1 MEERK
6 YWQVETTTDQLSIAS
21 VHIQPHIQEFACA
34 FVRINLVKKD
44 QTVLNHLDSLPARKE
59 QRVGVC
65 VTILIKPETESGWA
79 AVCVCLY
86 VCSEGGRDCSS
97 WWMIVEALFI
107 CSFIYSFRRYD
118 SGLKCLIR
126 PQRDREKNT
135 LITSQAHTY
144 ISRHVFSQHNT
155 AMQIPKQLHLLK
167 NKLCV
172 FASIYMCAC
181 GSGFVYI
188 VLIKCP
194 YMSSTNSLKRV
205 NCLDEEKTK

>member
-1 MEERK
+1 MAERK
-6 YWQVETTTDQLSIAS
+6 YWLVETTTDQLSTAS

-34 FVRINLVKKD
+34 FVRINLVKRD
-44 QTVLNHLDSLPARKE
+44 QTVLNHLDSLQQEKE
-59 QRVGVC
+59 SVSVC

-107 CSFIYSFRRYD
+107 CSFIYSFCRYD

-144 ISRHVFSQHNT
+144 ISRHVFSTTQQCHENSKT
-155 AMQIPKQLHLLK
+155 APPFEKQVVC
-167 NKLCV
+167 LCINLYV
-172 FASIYMCAC
+172 CMWVWF
-181 GSGFVYI
+181 
-188 VLIKCP
+188 CP
-194 YMSSTNSLKRV
+194 HCVDQMSLYF
-205 NCLDEEKTK
+205 